1 MVARNVRDSG
11 GQTRRCLVRRY
22 DGPVARKRAQN
33 TNPRALVGDG
43 GAHREGFAQ
52 CRLALDALEAALA
65 PEVGSGGNVDLL
77 RTLSTR
83 LRFDSGADL
92 SDARARRSLRLG
104 TFLPRPL
111 LPTP

>member
-11 GQTRRCLVRRY
+11 GQTRRCLLLRY
-22 DGPVARKRAQN
+22 DGPVARQRAQN

-83 LRFDSGADL
+83 PRFDCRDGL
-92 SDARARRSLRLG
+92 TEARA
-104 TFLPRPL
+104 PRC
-111 LPTP
+111 